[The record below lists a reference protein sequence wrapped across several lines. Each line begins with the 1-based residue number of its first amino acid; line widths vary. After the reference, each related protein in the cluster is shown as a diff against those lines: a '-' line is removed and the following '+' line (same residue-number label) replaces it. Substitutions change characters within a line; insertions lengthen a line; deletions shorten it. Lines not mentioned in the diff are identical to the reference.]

1 MTAQELDLL
10 KEKLLALRQD
20 IFRRLRRLDDGWQ
33 ELAEKDTEFEEE
45 AQKAGL
51 SELNALLDEREK
63 EEIEAIDLALDKM
76 DAVQYGKCEGCGEPI
91 PMPRLLALPAA
102 RFCLACGAKAEEK
115 SRIPPALP

>member
-20 IFRRLRRLDDGWQ
+20 VFQRLRRLDDGWQ

-76 DAVQYGKCEGCGEPI
+76 DAVQYGKCEGCGTDS
-91 PMPRLLALPAA
+91 PAA
-102 RFCLACGAKAEEK
+102 VAGFACCAKAEEK
-115 SRIPPALP
+115 SRIPAALP